1 MSYLVGANNM
11 MLNNTRLHGACIPW
25 YDIFSIPKVSMAF
38 ELAVHI
44 SRHEEETEFQYAV
57 FTHMPNRHKP
67 TDPNENQDQ
76 LGIAW
81 KVRWET
87 DEDSAEYWQSTNYY
101 STLPY
106 IWMPGGGIDLLLH
119 FLRYLNQKWVELTES
134 EKHSLETFV
143 SSSNPFPAQHH

>member
-1 MSYLVGANNM
+1 M

-57 FTHMPNRHKP
+57 LTHMPNRHKP

-87 DEDSAEYWQSTNYY
+87 DEDSAEYWQSTDYY